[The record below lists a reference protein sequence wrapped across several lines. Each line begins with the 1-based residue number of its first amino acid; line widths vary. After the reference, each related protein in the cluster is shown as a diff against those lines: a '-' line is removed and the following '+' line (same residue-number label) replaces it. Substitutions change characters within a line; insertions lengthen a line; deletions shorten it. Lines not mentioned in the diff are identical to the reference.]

1 MTSPLPAPDP
11 PVDRLAEIA
20 RQHTTPA
27 YVYDLQKIRT
37 QAARLKQFLPQV
49 PASLELYYSLKA
61 NASLGLCDVLAA
73 CGLGADVASA
83 GELATAVE
91 AGFPAARI
99 FAAGP
104 LLSSFFFICTC

>member
-1 MTSPLPAPDP
+1 MTSPLPEPDP

-49 PASLELYYSLKA
+49 PGSLELYYSL
-61 NASLGLCDVLAA
+61 
-73 CGLGADVASA
+73 
-83 GELATAVE
+83 
-91 AGFPAARI
+91 
-99 FAAGP
+99 
-104 LLSSFFFICTC
+104 